1 MTDHNVTIE
10 GTFELICSCGEEL
23 GGYEELPVTDA
34 LNIRWQHLME
44 HMTPIP
50 PQAEPS
56 TAVTFDMRDWK
67 KWRVV

>member
-10 GTFELICSCGEEL
+10 GTFEFICSCGEEL

-50 PQAEPS
+50 PEPAS
-56 TAVTFDMRDWK
+56 EGVTFPLRDWK
-67 KWRVV
+67 NWRVG